1 MGWLHFPNTREEWRL
16 DIVSLLAVVGES
28 AMSAHS
34 QPLTASILCLLPRI
48 LPAPQALLK
57 PSRPSRL
64 PPTHAIIAG
73 VHSGLRVDEL
83 NHFAGHISNINLPK
97 FAIRVIRIKHNSS
110 LLVSGPGCRNLLPEK
125 EYPHRVFR
133 TPKGVIHARAFSPL
147 ACLTVAS
154 SLLSAGLIIWACFL
168 RDGVA
173 CVAIALI
180 SLTSTVIG
188 LSNFWHPSLISR
200 KQRTLVPPGDLV
212 IRTRQGAFVIIK
224 CREEVARE
232 LYTSTEECKYV
243 VGDQVYRGLVG
254 VGTFLLMCGVVL
266 MGNCT
271 WVMQAAL
278 GVSYILLNGLYQVA
292 ALLPT
297 SWHWDFSR
305 YTWEEI
311 KDESSQQ
318 ETYTQAL
325 WQAIKASGNTEWVRL
340 TNAAPASGAWN
351 TWLEEAQDHINAGC
365 TGNWDPQDALSKLLR
380 LEATEDG
387 IVLGP
392 ARDMPVPVSGFG
404 GGRVF
409 SDYGPTSG
417 FGPLQNVPRGFG
429 PNGAV
434 EASEG
439 RTNYL

>member
-1 MGWLHFPNTREEWRL
+1 MGFLHFPNTREGWRL

-73 VHSGLRVDEL
+73 VHSGIRVDEL
-83 NHFAGHISNINLPK
+83 NHFAGLIFPINLPK
-97 FAIRVIRIKHNSS
+97 FAIRVVKIKHNPKI
-110 LLVSGPGCRNLLPEK
+110 LGAERMARVPQP
-125 EYPHRVFR
+125 EYPNRVFS
-133 TPKGVIHARAFSPL
+133 TPKGVIHARRFSPL

-154 SLLSAGLIIWACFL
+154 SLLSLGLIIWACFL

-173 CVAIALI
+173 CIAIALI

-200 KQRTLVPPGDLV
+200 KQRVLVPPGDLV
-212 IRTRQGAFVIIK
+212 IRTRQGAFIVIK
-224 CREEVARE
+224 CTEEVARE

-243 VGDQVYRGLVG
+243 VGDQMYRGLVG
-254 VGTFLLMCGVVL
+254 VGTFLFMCGVVL

-297 SWHWDFSR
+297 DWHWNFSR
-305 YTWEEI
+305 YHLDVI
-311 KDESSQQ
+311 KDASQQ
-318 ETYTQAL
+318 QPETYTQAL
-325 WQAIKASGNTEWVRL
+325 WQAIKASGSTEWVRL
-340 TNAAPASGAWN
+340 TNAAPVSGAWS
-351 TWLEEAQDHINAGC
+351 TWLEEAQDYINSGC
-365 TGNWDPQDALSKLLR
+365 TGSWDPQEAVSRLLK

-392 ARDMPVPVSGFG
+392 ARDMPISGFG
-404 GGRVF
+404 GARAF
-409 SDYGPTSG
+409 SDYGPTGG
-417 FGPLQNVPRGFG
+417 FSPAQNVPRGFG
-429 PNGAV
+429 PDGVV
-434 EASEG
+434 ETGEREFS
-439 RTNYL
+439 YH

>member
-48 LPAPQALLK
+48 LPAPQALLR

-73 VHSGLRVDEL
+73 VQSGIRVDEL
-83 NHFAGHISNINLPK
+83 NHFAGLIFPINLPK
-97 FAIRVIRIKHNSS
+97 FAIRVLKIRHNPK
-110 LLVSGPGCRNLLPEK
+110 LLQAERMTRPQQEEE
-125 EYPHRVFR
+125 EYPNRIFS
-133 TPKGVIHARAFSPL
+133 TPKGVIHARSFSPL

-200 KQRTLVPPGDLV
+200 KQRGHVPPGDLV
-212 IRTRQGAFVIIK
+212 IRTRQGAFIVIK
-224 CREEVARE
+224 CSEEVARE

-243 VGDQVYRGLVG
+243 VGDQMYRGLVG
-254 VGTFLLMCGVVL
+254 VGTFLFMCGVVL

-305 YTWEEI
+305 YIW
-311 KDESSQQ
+311 DEVADECQKQQ
-318 ETYTQAL
+318 KSYTQAL
-325 WQAIKASGNTEWVRL
+325 WQAIKASGSTEWVRL
-340 TNAAPASGAWN
+340 TNAAPVSNAWS
-351 TWLEEAQDHINAGC
+351 TWLDEARDHVDSNC
-365 TGNWDPQDALSKLLR
+365 TGSWDPQEAVSRLLN
-380 LEATEDG
+380 LEAAEDG
-387 IVLGP
+387 IALGP
-392 ARDMPVPVSGFG
+392 ARDMPMSEFG
-404 GGRVF
+404 GGRAF
-409 SDYGPTSG
+409 SDYGPASG
-417 FGPLQNVPRGFG
+417 FGPVQNVPRGSG
-429 PNGAV
+429 PDGVV
-434 EASEG
+434 ETGE
-439 RTNYL
+439 RELIYR

>member
-1 MGWLHFPNTREEWRL
+1 
-16 DIVSLLAVVGES
+16 
-28 AMSAHS
+28 MSAHS

-73 VHSGLRVDEL
+73 VHSGIRVDEL
-83 NHFAGHISNINLPK
+83 NHFAGLIFGIALPK
-97 FAIRVIRIKHNSS
+97 FATRVVKIRHNPK
-110 LLVSGPGCRNLLPEK
+110 LQEDQRKNQRPVE
-125 EYPHRVFR
+125 EYPDRVFR
-133 TPKGVIHARAFSPL
+133 TPKGVIHSRSFSPL

-154 SLLSAGLIIWACFL
+154 SLLSAGLIVWACFL
-168 RDGVA
+168 HDGVA

-180 SLTSTVIG
+180 SLTTSVIG
-188 LSNFWHPSLISR
+188 LSNFWHPSLIPR

-212 IRTRQGAFVIIK
+212 IRTRQGAFIVIK
-224 CREEVARE
+224 CTEEVARE

-243 VGDQVYRGLVG
+243 VGDSIHRGLVG
-254 VGTFLLMCGVVL
+254 VGTFLLMCAVVL

-297 SWHWDFSR
+297 HWHWNFSR
-305 YTWEEI
+305 YI
-311 KDESSQQ
+311 VDEVLSERTQQ
-318 ETYTQAL
+318 NTYTQAL
-325 WQAIKASGNTEWVRL
+325 WQAIKASGSTEWVRL
-340 TNAAPASGAWN
+340 TNAAPVSGAWS
-351 TWLEEAQDHINAGC
+351 TWLEEAQDHLNAGC
-365 TGNWDPQDALSKLLR
+365 TGNWDPQEAVNRLLK

-392 ARDMPVPVSGFG
+392 ARDVPISGFG
-404 GGRVF
+404 GARAY
-409 SDYGPTSG
+409 SDYTPNPG
-417 FGPLQNVPRGFG
+417 FGPAQNVPRGFG

-434 EASEG
+434 EMSDG
-439 RTNYL
+439 PFHYN